1 MSKTLTV
8 YLAADVSKLNSGLA
22 RGKRGLKDFEDG
34 SSSLGSKLSGMVG
47 PAMIGAAAAAGAFAV
62 SLAVDGV
69 KAAIEDEKA
78 VAKLSTTL
86 KNLGFESQTAKVLS
100 FIDGLQR
107 ATGVSEDMLRPAFER
122 LAISTGD
129 VGAAQTSLQ
138 LAMDISAGTGKSLE
152 SVANAL
158 GKAYDGN
165 TGALGKR
172 GTGIDKAVL
181 KSGDMQTITQELSK
195 TFEGQAAAAADT
207 FGGKLAR
214 LSVGFNELK
223 ESFGTGFID
232 GLSESAGG
240 IDGLMTQMQML
251 EPQMKALGVTTGQ
264 VASNVITLGGDAAA
278 LWNVFTNF
286 SDNNAFVRTLMT
298 IANHLTPLSW
308 AFEAV
313 TFAAEKLGIV
323 TETKLTGIDL
333 LTNNGKFKAINDMN
347 RLYETNT
354 NVLTANAAATQKA
367 TAAQK
372 VLEDRYQATLQVF
385 NLAKTKLSEA
395 THELEKWNSEIDSFV
410 STTAN
415 KITSGLNIG
424 TAFEAATSEAGKAA
438 GLTTAKAFQE
448 QMAKAL
454 KFGNLLQKLK
464 SSGAKDNLIQQVADV
479 GPEAGAALAEDLIQ
493 SGLIPTLQ
501 SQLDQVQ
508 AEAATLAASMV
519 PPFLLEGQS
528 AARGAVAAALIEF
541 QSAQTALEI
550 AGKAA
555 GKSFGAG
562 LLDEIEKAIKDAQ
575 AALQNVKGGTGVTAV
590 GQDFTAYPGGS
601 GLSAQE
607 ANMFDIAAYNA
618 NYAAALLNTGSD
630 IDRVL
635 RQSNN
640 RNGWYEMPT
649 VTPVLQ

>member
-86 KNLGFESQTAKVLS
+86 KNLGFERQTTNVLN

-122 LAISTGD
+122 LAISTND

-165 TGALGKR
+165 TGALGKL

-181 KSGDMQTITQELSK
+181 KSGDMQAITQELSK

-214 LSVGFNELK
+214 LSVGFGELQ
-223 ESFGTGFID
+223 ESFGTGFLD
-232 GLSESAGG
+232 GLSKSAGG

-264 VASNVITLGGDAAA
+264 LASNVITLGGDAAA

-308 AFEAV
+308 AFETV
-313 TFAAEKLGIV
+313 RFAAERLGIV
-323 TETKLTGIDL
+323 TQTKLTGLDL
-333 LTNNGKFKAINDMN
+333 LTNNGTFGAINRMN
-347 RLYETNT
+347 GLWETNT
-354 NVLTANAAATQKA
+354 NVLTANTAATQKA

-372 VLEDRYQATLQVF
+372 LLDDRYQATLEIF
-385 NLAKTKLSEA
+385 NLAKTKLSDA
-395 THELEKWNSEIDSFV
+395 TRELEKWNSEIDTFI
-410 STTAN
+410 STTAG

-424 TAFEAATSEAGKAA
+424 AAFEAATSEAGKAA
-438 GLTTAKAFQE
+438 GLTTAMAFQE

-479 GPEAGAALAEDLIQ
+479 GPEAGVALAEDLIQ

-528 AARGAVAAALIEF
+528 AARGAVSAALIEF

-555 GKSFGAG
+555 GHAFGAG
-562 LLDEIEKAIKDAQ
+562 LLDEIEAAIKAAQ
-575 AALQNVKGGTGVTAV
+575 ASLQNVKGGTG
-590 GQDFTAYPGGS
+590 P
-601 GLSAQE
+601 AQMFQASPE
-607 ANMFDIAAYNA
+607 VIANQALIDQELFNIATSNA
-618 NYAAALLNTGSD
+618 NYVASLLSAGSD
-630 IDRVL
+630 LDRVI

>member
-8 YLAADVSKLNSGLA
+8 FLAADVSKLNSGLN
-22 RGKRGLKDFEDG
+22 RGKRQLKDFED
-34 SSSLGSKLSGMVG
+34 SSTSLGTKLSGMVG
-47 PAMIGAAAAAGAFAV
+47 PALLTAGVAAGAFAV
-62 SLAVDGV
+62 ALAVDGV
-69 KAAIEDEKA
+69 KAAVEDEKA

-86 KNLGFESQTAKVLS
+86 KNLGFESQTANVLS

-122 LAISTGD
+122 LAISTND

-165 TGALGKR
+165 TGALGKL
-172 GTGIDKAVL
+172 GIGIDKAVL
-181 KSGDMQTITQELSK
+181 KSGDMQAITQELSK

-207 FGGKLAR
+207 FGGKLAI

-223 ESFGTGFID
+223 ESFGTGFLEGI
-232 GLSESAGG
+232 SQASGG
-240 IDGLMTQMQML
+240 FDDLTSQMAAL
-251 EPQMKALGVTTGQ
+251 EPKLKLLGQLSGEGIVNLIDLTSAVIVLYNEMSKLTEDNPFFGF
-264 VASNVITLGGDAAA
+264 VAKVLDSLN
-278 LWNVFTNF
+278 
-286 SDNNAFVRTLMT
+286 
-298 IANHLTPLSW
+298 PLSR
-308 AFEAV
+308 AAEAV
-313 TFAAEKLGIV
+313 KTLASWFSRDDDVWTRAG
-323 TETKLTGIDL
+323 
-333 LTNNGKFKAINDMN
+333 
-347 RLYETNT
+347 
-354 NVLTANAAATQKA
+354 A
-367 TAAQK
+367 TAADLAASIDYTK
-372 VLEDRYQATLQVF
+372 KTITNVIPTMNGLTAATGKASDANKLLEARYQATLEVF
-385 NLAKTKLSEA
+385 NLAKTKLSDA
-395 THELEKWNSEIDSFV
+395 TRELEKWNSEIDSFV

-424 TAFEAATSEAGKAA
+424 AAFEAATSEAGKAA

-555 GKSFGAG
+555 GHAFGAG

-575 AALQNVKGGTGVTAV
+575 AALQNVKGGTGVTAL

-601 GLSAQE
+601 PLSAQE

-630 IDRVL
+630 IDRVV

-649 VTPVLQ
+649 VSPVLQ